1 MDLHLE
7 PMTNQE
13 SLKIKVGIVIPCFNE
28 ARRLVVNDFTQ
39 LAMLRDVDWLIVDD
53 GSTDDTL
60 DVLDSVDMNGT
71 MTVVSLPHNLGKSEA
86 IRFGLNQLLTQDKYN
101 GVGFLDADS
110 SISVDSIAMIL
121 TKFKEIY
128 SSEYDMVWSSRI
140 LLSGRRILRSKKRH
154 LIGRL
159 ISTFLGY
166 GYSLPYDSQCGYKI
180 FKTTPGLVKSLEN
193 KFQTKWFIDLEM
205 LLRCKQHDAGT
216 SVWEEPVGDW
226 KEVPGSK
233 ITFSQSL
240 RIFRE
245 IIYIRKT
252 LKRISITKQEL
263 FS

>member
-1 MDLHLE
+1 
-7 PMTNQE
+7 MTNSE
-13 SLKIKVGIVIPCFNE
+13 SQKIKVGIVIPCFNE
-28 ARRLVVNDFTQ
+28 ARRLDVNQFTQ
-39 LAMLRDVDWLIVDD
+39 LAMLSGVDWLIVDD

-60 DVLDSVDMNGT
+60 GVLNSIESNET
-71 MTVVSLPHNLGKSEA
+71 MRVLSLPHNLGKSEA
-86 IRFGLNQLLTQDKYN
+86 IRFGLNQLLIQDQYK

-121 TKFKEIY
+121 TKFRDMY

-140 LLSGRRILRSKKRH
+140 KLSGRKIYRSKKRH

-159 ISTFLGY
+159 ISVFLGY
-166 GYSLPYDSQCGYKI
+166 GYLLPYDSQCGYKI
-180 FKTTPGLVKSLEN
+180 FKTTPGLVKSLE
-193 KFQTKWFIDLEM
+193 KSFQTKWFIDLEILM
-205 LLRCKQHDAGT
+205 RCKQHDVGT
-216 SVWEEPVGDW
+216 TVWEEPIGDW

-240 RIFRE
+240 RIVSE

-252 LKRISITKQEL
+252 IKKIRFTRQEL